1 MSTKKILIWV
11 FKLAL
16 LTVLY
21 FPVWIIGTLAMGD
34 LVPTTLSEP
43 GLVSDITAML
53 LLGIINTVLI
63 VGMILSSRWHGWR
76 LAFLLALAYYGAF
89 TFITQIETW
98 YFLANSAVP
107 PLLLPRLFVMGLSIP
122 ILYIPLAILI
132 CNKWKKREVIV
143 ENKNMQIPLQQLF
156 LKLGV
161 LAIIYLIIYWLAGY
175 FIAWQNPE
183 LRAYYGSPGEL
194 TPFFA
199 HTIERLKNAPDLFI
213 LQLARGILFAIIAM
227 PLIIG
232 SKVKSWLTALLVA
245 SLLAVPHLV
254 HIMPNALMPAA
265 SVRFSHMLETATSTF
280 VYGLIIV
287 WLLHRRHYSVRDL
300 FSTEQINI
308 QNPLH
313 PVQKPGVASQP
324 LTVIH

>member
-1 MSTKKILIWV
+1 MSIKKV
-11 FKLAL
+11 FSWIFRLAL

-21 FPVWIIGTLAMGD
+21 FPIWIIGTLAMGD
-34 LVPTTLSEP
+34 LVPTTISEP
-43 GLVSDITAML
+43 GLVSDASAML
-53 LLGIINTVLI
+53 FLGIINTALI

-76 LAFLLALAYYGAF
+76 LALFLSLAYYGAF
-89 TFITQIETW
+89 TFMTQIETW
-98 YFLANSAVP
+98 YFLADSAVP
-107 PLLLPRLFVMGLSIP
+107 PQLVPRLFVMGLSIP

-132 CNKWKKREVIV
+132 CNKWKKREVNV
-143 ENKNMQIPLQQLF
+143 VHKNMQMPLKQLV

-183 LRAYYGSPGEL
+183 LRSYYGSPGEL

-199 HTIERLKNAPDLFI
+199 HTIERLTNAPDLFF

-232 SKVKSWLTALLVA
+232 SKVKPWLTALLVA
-245 SLLAVPHLV
+245 SLLGIPHFV

-265 SVRFSHMLETATSTF
+265 SVRLSHMLETASSTF
-280 VYGLIIV
+280 VYGLILV

-300 FSTEQINI
+300 FPKRELNTSNINK
-308 QNPLH
+308 QE
-313 PVQKPGVASQP
+313 VYS
-324 LTVIH
+324 